1 MWKQRRWRQLLNILE
16 FLPRT
21 SAYAEA
27 MALDEELAV
36 EVAKIPHGDRAGKW
50 ARDHREYTPEV
61 EMLSALFDR
70 VGELIRVVAATRGS
84 RGGKPPPQAPRPVSA
99 LERVRVRNSRARH
112 EQLADRLLQKPSGP

>member
-1 MWKQRRWRQLLNILE
+1 MWKQRRWRQLLNILA

-27 MALDEELAV
+27 LALDEELAA
-36 EVAKIPHGDRAGKW
+36 EVVKLPQSDRAGKW

-70 VGELIRVVAATRGS
+70 VGELIRVVAATNGS
-84 RGGKPPPQAPRPVSA
+84 RGGKAPPQAPRPVSA
-99 LERVRVRNSRARH
+99 LERVRVRNAHARH
-112 EQLADRLLQKPSGP
+112 QQLAERLLKKPTGQ